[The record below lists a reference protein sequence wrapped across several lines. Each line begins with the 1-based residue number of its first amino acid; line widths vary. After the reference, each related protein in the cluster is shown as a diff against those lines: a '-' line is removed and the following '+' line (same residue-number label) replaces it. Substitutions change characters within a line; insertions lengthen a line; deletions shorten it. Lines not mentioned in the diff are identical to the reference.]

1 MRKSIGVLCL
11 VTTAI
16 FAGAADSKEYKNDFS
31 IKKWGSWKSKTAKGK
46 FLHNKTDGH
55 KAKGCLEIVTDKANP
70 KKSSFCFLERFP
82 VKPGKTY
89 NAIVWIKVLKAN
101 ADANFS
107 LAFQGQDEKKHF
119 LGLPPKSIK
128 LKGQNAP
135 EDWKRLV
142 LTFTIPET
150 GKWAK
155 VNYLLCTIGMKN
167 TNKGRVL
174 FDDFS
179 FFEGE

>member
-1 MRKSIGVLCL
+1 MKKIVCVLCL
-11 VTTAI
+11 AVVALFT
-16 FAGAADSKEYKNDFS
+16 GANENKEYKNDFS
-31 IKKWGSWKSKTAKGK
+31 AKKWGGWKSKTAKGK
-46 FLHNKTDGH
+46 FLHNKTDGRET
-55 KAKGCLEIVTDKANP
+55 KGCMEIVTEKANP
-70 KKSSFCFLERFP
+70 KKSSFCFLKRFP

-89 NAIVWIKVLKAN
+89 NAIVWIKVIKIN
-101 ADANFS
+101 ADSKLS

-119 LGLPPKSIK
+119 LGTPPKSIR
-128 LKGQNAP
+128 LKGANTLK
-135 EDWKRLV
+135 DWKRLV

-155 VNYLLCTIGMKN
+155 VNYLLCTVGMNN
-167 TNKGRVL
+167 TDEGRIL